1 MDIKSSLRTARETA
15 GLTEDQISSLTKI
28 PAHVLRDLESN
39 STETCGGFTYACG
52 HIRSITK
59 VLNQQTQNSIT
70 FDVDQII
77 AEMSQGSSSDNRK
90 IIDRLASNNVATVP
104 KKKKRISFKTL
115 SLISAAVL
123 SIGFVAQ
130 VAIDNV
136 SKTTVDSVKVSAPI
150 RSFQSESISNPV
162 GVNLVISAMNGK
174 SWVGLT
180 DANGKRIFFGEILSG
195 QVKTFSHPQ
204 LIKAVFGNAGAIN
217 INLNGKD
224 LGVVGAQGEVVRLDF
239 DANGQD

>member
-1 MDIKSSLRTARETA
+1 MDSKSSLRTARESA
-15 GLTEDQISSLTKI
+15 GLTQVQISGLTRI
-28 PAHVLRDLESN
+28 PIQILRDLENN
-39 STETCGGFTYACG
+39 STETCGGFAYACG

-59 VLNQQTQNSIT
+59 VLNQKTPKSIT

-77 AEMSQGSSSDNRK
+77 AGMKQGSSSDNRK
-90 IIDRLASNNVATVP
+90 IIDRLASNNLATVP
-104 KKKKRISFKTL
+104 KEKKRVSFKTL
-115 SLISAAVL
+115 SSISAAVL
-123 SIGFVAQ
+123 SIAFVAQ

-136 SKTTVDSVKVSAPI
+136 SQTAVDSVKVTAPI
-150 RSFQSESISNPV
+150 RNFQSESISNPV

-180 DANGKRIFFGEILSG
+180 DANGERIFSGVISSG
-195 QVKTFSHPQ
+195 QVETFSHPQ
-204 LIKAVFGNAGAIN
+204 LVKAVFGNAGAIN
-217 INLNGKD
+217 VKLNGKD